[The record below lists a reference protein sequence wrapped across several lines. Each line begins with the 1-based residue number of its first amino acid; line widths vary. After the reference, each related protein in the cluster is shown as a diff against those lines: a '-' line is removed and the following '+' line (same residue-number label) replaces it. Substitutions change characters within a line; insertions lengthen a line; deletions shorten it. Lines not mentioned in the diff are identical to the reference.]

1 MPVGGYHV
9 DKVML
14 IATAGATVLP
24 TMQER
29 AQICQQGKKDIS
41 CFIQMPF
48 VPLGFVS
55 FVNQPRGRKNPEG
68 LLLDPSLDRQSTRGT
83 TAGKRQQAGVLAAG
97 NISGAAPS
105 AAPQHHY
112 RVGNKE
118 TANLE

>member
-1 MPVGGYHV
+1 MPQSSPPCRRELKFASRV
-9 DKVML
+9 
-14 IATAGATVLP
+14 
-24 TMQER
+24 
-29 AQICQQGKKDIS
+29 KKTFLALS
-41 CFIQMPF
+41 RCLF

-68 LLLDPSLDRQSTRGT
+68 LLPDPSLERQSTRGT